1 VRRGLVPHGSALADG
16 NFPVDRQFRVR
27 VRSRRLRATLGMTEW
42 WRGVR
47 ARFPGGSWLRH
58 PVALPVG
65 VALLTVV
72 LLAGLAAVAAH
83 EAGRTFLDDAQ
94 QRVESNRD
102 AAVRALRHQSD
113 ELKREMAVW
122 AVNPSFVDSLIAPTP
137 AALGATQAQLS
148 LLARSAGA
156 PTAFVNDVQGRTTA
170 IYPAQPD
177 LLGVDFSFRDW
188 YRGVSATGEPY
199 VSTAYRTAATGH
211 PLVVAV
217 AAPVRNGSRV
227 VGSVVVLW
235 QLDSVRGVS
244 EGARVDDGV
253 TLIVTDQRGQPLA
266 GTLTVD
272 TSGQAVPVQ
281 ISDATRQALD
291 GHSASTVVDG
301 MLESTAPVPGLGW
314 TVTAALPLSVALA
327 PSRTFERSLYVTLGV
342 TLLLVLVVTILA
354 ARFAGR
360 RAAELT
366 ATRAAEDGLRASE
379 DRFRRLFDEALTGEL
394 LVNTH
399 GDVIRVNSTLV
410 RVLGREPEDLI
421 GQPLAAIF
429 DDDAD
434 RSRILELIET
444 GDGEMRAEMTLSDA
458 DGRSLRG
465 LVALSWM
472 RELDNERVL
481 LAQIEDITAR
491 RDAEQRL
498 IELSLHDELTG
509 LPNRR
514 LLLERCDHAFA
525 VARSGRTDSTSVAA
539 LFIDL
544 DGFKPVND
552 RAGHDAGDRLL
563 AAIAD
568 DLLVTLRP
576 TDTVARVGGD
586 EFVVLIGQRQGVDGL
601 QIIAAR
607 VTAAIRRQV
616 FAGET
621 ALEVSASV
629 GIARIDLVDEPDA
642 HPDELLRRAD
652 VAMYRAKDRGGNGHE
667 VFEAGPGDGVEDR
680 GVPGRALRADL

>member
-1 VRRGLVPHGSALADG
+1 
-16 NFPVDRQFRVR
+16 
-27 VRSRRLRATLGMTEW
+27 
-42 WRGVR
+42 
-47 ARFPGGSWLRH
+47 
-58 PVALPVG
+58 
-65 VALLTVV
+65 
-72 LLAGLAAVAAH
+72 
-83 EAGRTFLDDAQ
+83 
-94 QRVESNRD
+94 
-102 AAVRALRHQSD
+102 
-113 ELKREMAVW
+113 
-122 AVNPSFVDSLIAPTP
+122 
-137 AALGATQAQLS
+137 
-148 LLARSAGA
+148 
-156 PTAFVNDVQGRTTA
+156 
-170 IYPAQPD
+170 
-177 LLGVDFSFRDW
+177 
-188 YRGVSATGEPY
+188 
-199 VSTAYRTAATGH
+199 
-211 PLVVAV
+211 
-217 AAPVRNGSRV
+217 
-227 VGSVVVLW
+227 
-235 QLDSVRGVS
+235 
-244 EGARVDDGV
+244 
-253 TLIVTDQRGQPLA
+253 
-266 GTLTVD
+266 
-272 TSGQAVPVQ
+272 
-281 ISDATRQALD
+281 
-291 GHSASTVVDG
+291 
-301 MLESTAPVPGLGW
+301 
-314 TVTAALPLSVALA
+314 LSVALA

-410 RVLGREPEDLI
+410 QVLGREPEDLI

-514 LLLERCDHAFA
+514 LLLERCDRAFA

-601 QIIAAR
+601 QVIAAR

-642 HPDELLRRAD
+642 LPDELLRRAD
-652 VAMYRAKDRGGNGHE
+652 VAMYRAKDRGGNRHE
-667 VFEAGPGDGVEDR
+667 VFEAGPGDGVDDH
-680 GVPGRALRADL
+680 GVPGRDVRADL